1 MPSVNNYN
9 EFGKLLKQVIKA
21 GDTEIADRLLTHL
34 YPFLSADDQDE
45 VRTDIL
51 GHALMRGSLPI
62 KQLFIQRLGLSPE
75 AAYEYI
81 KDCLE
86 NPEKDRDLLDDAAQ
100 HLEQFYGVLQVGAV
114 IKGDLE
120 IAETLLK
127 HKPDRDIV
135 IDYSNLVNYQIL
147 IDGEECWFQ
156 SEYMHEISSRQLK
169 RVYSILD
176 QAGLRDLFDHKTPL
190 FGEGNFKHARLSTRS
205 SGFKGTLPILT
216 DGVLTHPEL
225 FLAFAEQKSQSAFGK
240 VYDKIP
246 CWIKDVEH
254 EISQQVIKF
263 KKDQH
268 LFHKPMKKELAKLSD
283 ADLQELEH
291 HKTLGVRLGLTFE
304 NDATVGLQAN
314 TVTALIKNMLP
325 LHLQCGFNTPPGYVL
340 AIMDLD
346 YLAQFG
352 ANGFTSENMALA
364 RDFAEQFFPAPVLF
378 NAYTH
383 KSLGMS
389 DGEIGVNSYESSLV
403 FACLSDNSMVDGL
416 LEVIPTDVWK
426 NLFSSCSY
434 KLGATELL
442 KAKELFGFT
451 SLDSPVSVTLR
462 DVLVLHAAG
471 YIFEG
476 GENTQNVR
484 LSADQSEMDANPH
497 IVAKYIQM
505 GGWPSSLPRPVSME
519 EAMSLA
525 VKRRKDPIYT
535 LYLRSV
541 GVEES
546 LKAASTPAQYMLVL
560 ELFSSAEVN
569 PHLKLLPKNLRG
581 KHLEDVM
588 GL

>member
-1 MPSVNNYN
+1 MPSFNNYN

-45 VRTDIL
+45 VRTAIL
-51 GHALMRGSLPI
+51 GHALMQGSLPI

-86 NPEKDRDLLDDAAQ
+86 SPEKDRDLLDEAAQ
-100 HLEQFYGVLQVGAV
+100 RLERFYGVLQVGAV

-120 IAETLLK
+120 VAEILLK
-127 HKPDRDIV
+127 HKPERDVV

-147 IDGEECWFQ
+147 IDGEECWFR
-156 SEYMHEISSRQLK
+156 SEYMQEISSQQLK

-176 QAGLRDLFDHKTPL
+176 QAGLRDLFDHKNPL
-190 FGEGNFKHARLSTRS
+190 FGESNFKDARLSTSS
-205 SGFKGTLPILT
+205 SGFKGTLPILA

-254 EISQQVIKF
+254 EISPKVIKL
-263 KKDQH
+263 KKNQH
-268 LFHKPMKKELAKLSD
+268 LFNKPMKMELAKLSD
-283 ADLQELEH
+283 PDLQELEH
-291 HKTLGVRLGLTFE
+291 YKTLGVRLGLTFE
-304 NDATVGLQAN
+304 NDETVGIRAS

-383 KSLGMS
+383 KSLGMN
-389 DGEIGVNSYESSLV
+389 DGEIGVNSYESSMV
-403 FACLSDNSMVDGL
+403 FSYLSDDSMADSL
-416 LEVIPTDVWK
+416 LEVIPADLWK
-426 NLFSSCSY
+426 NLFSSCSH
-434 KLGATELL
+434 KLRAKELL
-442 KAKELFGFT
+442 KAKELFGF
-451 SLDSPVSVTLR
+451 SNLDSPLSVTLR
-462 DVLVLHAAG
+462 DVQVLHAAG
-471 YIFEG
+471 YSFEG
-476 GENTQNVR
+476 GDNAQSVTLN
-484 LSADQSEMDANPH
+484 ADQPEMDANPH

-505 GGWPSSLPRPVSME
+505 GGWPSSLPKPLSLE

-535 LYLRSV
+535 MYLRSV

-560 ELFSSAEVN
+560 DLFSSAEIN
-569 PHLKLLPKNLRG
+569 THLKLVPKNLRG